1 MRTTALFALSFAA
14 LIGIAP
20 AIPGLAQSVTE
31 QVSFPAGSNGTT
43 VSNSITGDEAVR
55 YLLGAR
61 AGQRL
66 KVEMTTTNA
75 SAYFNITAPGAT
87 EALHIGSVV
96 GNSFDGILPAGGNYA
111 IEVYLMRNAARR
123 GEVAEFTISF
133 AITGDRAP
141 AEVQPDFADGL
152 MGGPD
157 FWAVTGLSAG
167 DTLNLRAGPSTADK
181 VIGRLS
187 EGEIIR
193 NLGCRMTGKQ
203 RWCQVET
210 ATGAGW
216 VSGRYLRE
224 SGGL

>member
-1 MRTTALFALSFAA
+1 MRKTTLLAIGLLA
-14 LIGIAP
+14 LIALP
-20 AIPGLAQSVTE
+20 QATPVLAETVTK

-43 VSNSITGDEAVR
+43 LGGKIVGDDAVR
-55 YLLGAR
+55 YVLEAR
-61 AGQRL
+61 AGQRMA
-66 KVEMTTTNA
+66 VEMMTTNA

-87 EALHIGSVV
+87 EAMHIGSIV
-96 GNSFDGILPAGGNYA
+96 GNSFDGILPAGGGYA

-123 GEVAEFTISF
+123 GETADFTISF
-133 AITGDRAP
+133 KITGAGAS
-141 AEVQPDFADGL
+141 AEPQPDFADGL

-167 DTLNLRAGPSTADK
+167 DSLNLRAGPSTADR
-181 VIGRLS
+181 VVGRLAD
-187 EGEIIR
+187 GEIVR

-210 ATGAGW
+210 SFGAGW

-224 SGGL
+224 SGGP